1 VKQAS
6 IGQASFIVLI
16 DHDRI
21 IDSVE
26 NGVSMDSAHL
36 DGMLMSNEKQ
46 DVVEY
51 RQNVFL
57 LVIQDLESKTRK
69 QGRDGP
75 GEEDEPTDKPHT
87 VFFVP

>member
-1 VKQAS
+1 
-6 IGQASFIVLI
+6 
-16 DHDRI
+16 
-21 IDSVE
+21 
-26 NGVSMDSAHL
+26 M

-87 VFFVP
+87 VLSFRDESTLCANDLQSKRWFCKSDRPRLMQRRRAVPY